1 MIGNNIILYLVSFK
15 HDHVGEYCKEI
26 ESDYATVL
34 VRSALTFES
43 AREQI
48 INSGKWDNPREFEDL
63 TI

>member
-15 HDHVGEYCKEI
+15 YDYYCQGT
-26 ESDYATVL
+26 ESAYTTVL

-48 INSGKWDNPREFEDL
+48 INSGKWDNPREFIDQ